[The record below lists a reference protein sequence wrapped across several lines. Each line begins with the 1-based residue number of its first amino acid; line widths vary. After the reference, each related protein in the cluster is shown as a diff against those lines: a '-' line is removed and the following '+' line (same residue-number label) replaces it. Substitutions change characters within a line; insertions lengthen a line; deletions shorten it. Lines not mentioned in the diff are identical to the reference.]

1 MKIDAV
7 QNEWGTVGFLTSKCR
22 FVKKQVSENKTL
34 EVYYLSR
41 LPNCTLIVDGFHLIA
56 FERGFTYLRINR
68 GHNCSRALQRK
79 HEHEFKWLFQCQTS
93 TSKLTLY
100 NHEIELIVNQLK
112 FCPSTMKTFEKLL
125 KVKEH
130 CTLYVLSYLST
141 WQICIKTVFKINIQ
155 IIPII
160 LIVQSLISS
169 IRYMRLIGKHE
180 TTITPKKVI
189 RHKIVYFCSTQ
200 LIFLSLLRVDL

>member
-1 MKIDAV
+1 M
-7 QNEWGTVGFLTSKCR
+7 
-22 FVKKQVSENKTL
+22 
-34 EVYYLSR
+34 YYLSR
-41 LPNCTLIVDGFHLIA
+41 LPNCTLIVDGFHLIT

-93 TSKLTLY
+93 TFKLTLY
-100 NHEIELIVNQLK
+100 SHDIELIVNQLK
-112 FCPSTMKTFEKLL
+112 FCPSTMETFEKLL
-125 KVKEH
+125 KVNEH

-160 LIVQSLISS
+160 LIVQSLIPS

-180 TTITPKKVI
+180 TTITPWKVI

-200 LIFLSLLRVDL
+200 LIFLSLLRGDL